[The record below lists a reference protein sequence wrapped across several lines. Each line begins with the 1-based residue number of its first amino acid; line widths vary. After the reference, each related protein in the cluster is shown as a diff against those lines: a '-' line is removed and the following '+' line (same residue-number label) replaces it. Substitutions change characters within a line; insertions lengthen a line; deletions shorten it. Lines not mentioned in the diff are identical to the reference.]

1 MGQMNTPSNRNP
13 WAALT
18 RRFGDSPRARVLIV
32 GCGTAVIALAFASD
46 RTTNGWPMILPE
58 VLCGLALI
66 LVGVGRIAAP
76 TALAFAAAT
85 WALLLSGDAVL
96 SLGVWKDP
104 ALQPIR
110 ATALVPAALTLCGF
124 GLLLFP
130 LFAAGTALCGGC
142 GLAIGVLCVLLASDV
157 LHLAQT
163 MGIRPEHVTPFP
175 AALLPLV
182 LGAGVT
188 IAPRVR
194 PSAAR
199 GLGYAWAPGAATFL
213 LIMMSLVLWQ
223 ALVRLQVR
231 ELARLTGSA
240 AAGVSAKLLTEID
253 AIGSIVDLLSRQPPD
268 PARAWTQEA
277 DVLRRTSPAVL
288 SLSFRDA
295 DLVLVQQISLTSA
308 VTVPHDLLPDDRA
321 LLERALAGEHAPVVT
336 HLNRTIDGHPIVR
349 IALPRDRTT
358 KDAGY
363 VMAVVDVGV
372 LLDDQV
378 VTALQDYAV
387 RLEVSGMPFFER
399 GEAGVSWDDPA
410 VQGQVIALPGGTQ
423 WTLRVNPSRQLRRST
438 RSVLPDFVLGAS
450 LLLALLLGSTLRLA
464 RAAASQATV
473 LSLEVEQ
480 RQRAEAEIRAMSRDL
495 ETRVQERTEELQRAN
510 RSLALENA
518 MRRRADANL
527 RRSNEDLR
535 QFAAFVSH
543 ELRQPLST
551 IGIWAE
557 LLDGGPPPLTDKQH
571 RHLEKIRGAVARMAR
586 LIESELALAQ
596 VSHGELPKEP
606 VDLATLLGEVR
617 SDMAPLLA
625 QAGARLETGAL
636 STVKGDPQ
644 QLRLLFRNLIENA
657 LKYRRDEP
665 PVVRIEERDP
675 TDPAVCTIL
684 VRDNGRGFTSDTAE
698 RMFIIFDRTTDGN
711 VPGTGIGLAI
721 CRRIVERHG
730 GRIQAT
736 GDPDVGA
743 TFTIELAREGTD
755 LDIGAT
761 PP

>member
-1 MGQMNTPSNRNP
+1 MNIP
-13 WAALT
+13 ALKS
-18 RRFGDSPRARVLIV
+18 RFGDSPRARLLVM
-32 GCGTAVIALAFASD
+32 GCGAAVIALAFVSD
-46 RTTNGWPMILPE
+46 RTTNGWPMIFPE
-58 VLCGLALI
+58 VLCGMALI
-66 LVGVGRIAAP
+66 LVGVGRIAIP
-76 TALAFAAAT
+76 TALAFVAAT
-85 WALLLSGDAVL
+85 WALLVTADVVL
-96 SLGVWKDP
+96 SLGMWTEP
-104 ALQPIR
+104 ALQSVR
-110 ATALVPAALTLCGF
+110 ASALIPLALTLCGF
-124 GLLLFP
+124 GLVLYP

-142 GLAIGVLCVLLASDV
+142 GLAIGVLSTLLANDV
-157 LHLAQT
+157 LRVTQAI
-163 MGIRPEHVTPFP
+163 GVRPEYVTPFP

-199 GLGYAWAPGAATFL
+199 RLGYAWAPGAATL
-213 LIMMSLVLWQ
+213 LLVMMSLVLWQ

-240 AAGVSAKLLTEID
+240 AASVSAKLLREID
-253 AIGSIVDLLSRQPPD
+253 AIGSILDLLSRQPPD
-268 PARAWTQEA
+268 PARAWAAEA
-277 DVLRRTSPAVL
+277 DVLRRTSPAVV

-295 DLVLVQQISLTSA
+295 NLDLVQQIRLTSEFA
-308 VTVPHDLLPDDRA
+308 PPRELLPGDRA
-321 LLERALAGEHAPVVT
+321 LLERALPGEHALVVT
-336 HLNRTIDGHPIVR
+336 HVNRTVDGHPIVR
-349 IALPRDRTT
+349 VALARDPAS
-358 KDAGY
+358 KEAGY
-363 VMAVVDVGV
+363 VMAGVDVG
-372 LLDDQV
+372 LLLGDQV
-378 VTALQDYAV
+378 VTAIQDYAV
-387 RLEVSGMPFFER
+387 RLEVAGTTFLER
-399 GEAGVSWDDPA
+399 GEAGVSWDDPT
-410 VQGQVIALPGGTQ
+410 VQGLVIALPGGTE
-423 WTLRVNPSRQLRRST
+423 WTLRVNPSRQLRRSA
-438 RSVLPDFVLGAS
+438 RSALPDIVLGAS
-450 LLLALLLGSTLRLA
+450 LMLALLLGSTLRLA
-464 RAAASQATV
+464 RAAASQAIV
-473 LSLEVEQ
+473 LSLEAEQ
-480 RQRAEAEIRAMSRDL
+480 RQRAEAEIRAMARDL
-495 ETRVQERTEELQRAN
+495 ERRVQERTEELQRAN

-571 RHLEKIRGAVARMAR
+571 RHLDKIRAAVARMAR

-596 VSHGELPKEP
+596 LSHGELPKEP

-636 STVKGDPQ
+636 STVTADPQ

-675 TDPAVCTIL
+675 ADPAVCTIL
-684 VRDNGRGFTSDTAE
+684 VRDNGRGFTPETAE
-698 RMFIIFDRTTDGN
+698 RMFTIFDRTTDGN

-730 GRIQAT
+730 GRIHAT

-755 LDIGAT
+755 LDLGVA